1 MDRAKVEAEDAQRDL
16 FGALN
21 GLAALAIIENNIPL
35 AVQIYREVLS
45 YSEENAQDVRVDP
58 LQKLHTLH
66 NLAEVCGSIEK

>member
-45 YSEENAQDVRVDP
+45 YSEENAQDVGVDP

>member
-1 MDRAKVEAEDAQRDL
+1 MDKAKLEAEDAQRDL

-45 YSEENAQDVRVDP
+45 CSEENGQEVRVDP

-66 NLAEVCGSIEK
+66 NLAEVCGQLEK